1 MSEPMLEISYSVAI
15 RTLGTAGEKYVK
27 LMDSIQ
33 KLEPQP
39 KEVIVVIPE
48 GYVEPSYQIGI
59 EKFVRTPKGMII
71 QRLAALNYITSD
83 YILFCDDD
91 VEFGSDFVQKLYE
104 PMNMGYACSAGPLLD
119 FFPPAGMKYLVASL
133 LGGACVMLHGKNRMY
148 TRVLNTGG
156 WSYNRNIKTYEH
168 RIYDAESLAWT
179 CFFINTKAMRAIHF
193 EDEMWIEQNGYAA
206 FDDRVMFY
214 KLMQMGYKSCVVSDA
229 VYTHNDAMTST
240 KDLKLEPLYARA
252 FNHYMFWYKF
262 LYLPEKSKIMRVWK
276 MLCIEYYV
284 AAQKLYGRLKR
295 IPKEQYAVICKGF
308 RDAKTQSKKKKGE
321 YC

>member
-1 MSEPMLEISYSVAI
+1 MSEQMLEISYSVAI

-48 GYVEPSYQIGI
+48 QYAEPAYQIGI
-59 EKFVRTPKGMII
+59 EKFVRSPKGMII
-71 QRLAALNYITSD
+71 QRLAALNIITSD

-91 VEFGSDFVQKLYE
+91 VEFESNFVQKLYE

-119 FFPPAGMKYLVASL
+119 FFPPAGVKYLVASL
-133 LGGACVMLHGKNRMY
+133 LGGACVMLHGKEKMY
-148 TRVLNTGG
+148 TRILNTGG
-156 WSYNRNIKTYEH
+156 WSYNRDIKTDEH

-179 CFFINTKAMRAIHF
+179 CFFINAKAMRAIHF

-214 KLMQMGYKSCVVSDA
+214 KLIMMGYKSCVVSDA
-229 VYTHNDAMTST
+229 VYIHNDAMTST
-240 KDLKLEPLYARA
+240 KDLKLEPIYARA

-262 LYLPEKSKIMRVWK
+262 LYAPESSWIMRAWK
-276 MLCIEYYV
+276 KFCINYYV
-284 AAQKLYGRLKR
+284 VMQKIYSR
-295 IPKEQYAVICKGF
+295 INKMPDGAYLEMCKGF
-308 RDAKTQSKKKKGE
+308 SDAMSRAKE
-321 YC
+321 LR